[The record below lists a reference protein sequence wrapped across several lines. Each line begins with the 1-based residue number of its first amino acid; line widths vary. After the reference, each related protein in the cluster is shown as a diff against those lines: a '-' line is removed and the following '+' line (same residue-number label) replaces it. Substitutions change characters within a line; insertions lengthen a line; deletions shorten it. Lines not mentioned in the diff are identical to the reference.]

1 MTPILQ
7 KYYEDRL
14 SMTGMPAWKDL
25 MDDIQTMFDATNDIM
40 NIPDEKMLNFRKG
53 ELSMMRWLLSLKQV
67 SEESYE
73 ALQNEDTVGL

>member
-1 MTPILQ
+1 MTPELQ
-7 KYYEDRL
+7 RYYEDRL
-14 SMTGMPAWKDL
+14 SIMGTSAWKDL
-25 MDDIQTMFDATNDIM
+25 MDDVQNMFDATNDIN

-73 ALQNEDTVGL
+73 ALQNEDTA

>member
-1 MTPILQ
+1 MNHQLQ

-14 SMTGMPAWKDL
+14 SMTGMLAWKDL